1 MTRRSKRIIIIA
13 VIIVIVHAIGI
24 VISGILFSTPN
35 FYKSG
40 YAVCRVMNDGSTV
53 IELKDGVFILGNQTK
68 LSDFFEENGYTE
80 LYEERMGAIHT
91 VVKGNDRFHATVTHN
106 NAYYAIVE
114 IGR

>member
-13 VIIVIVHAIGI
+13 VIIVIIHAMCI

-40 YAVCRVMNDGSTV
+40 YAVCRVLNDGSTI
-53 IELKDGVFILGNQTK
+53 IELRDGVYILGNQTK
-68 LSDFFEENGYTE
+68 LSDFFEEHGYTE
-80 LYEERMGAIHT
+80 LDEERMGAIHT
-91 VVKGNDRFHATVTHN
+91 VVKEDGRIHAVVTHN

-114 IGR
+114 ID